1 MLLLVPRLYVVV
13 NGDECL
19 ILLFN
24 NLELGQLHSL
34 LNIDSFLF
42 KNARWKVCFTREFQK
57 SLAMIKDTV
66 ICREVFNLLT
76 KLSSGWRRAQK
87 DKGIIVHD
95 GTCAQLLEK
104 YKVNRLLN
112 LIWTVDILQQNSE
125 YVQVMK
131 VWDIVTRSDIP
142 KLAKRLDII
151 IGSYTM
157 NKMNRC
163 KHKCIER
170 GTFVPMRW
178 PVDLS
183 SCLEADPVEFLSKP
197 LSSLGLTDKPE
208 TPSSKSGETAK
219 AVKPL
224 TQCLSTPRSRSKS
237 RANQGRSSKLQAW
250 RPCIP
255 YD

>member
-1 MLLLVPRLYVVV
+1 
-13 NGDECL
+13 
-19 ILLFN
+19 
-24 NLELGQLHSL
+24 
-34 LNIDSFLF
+34 
-42 KNARWKVCFTREFQK
+42 
-57 SLAMIKDTV
+57 MIKDTV

-112 LIWTVDILQQNSE
+112 LIWTVDILQQKSE

-151 IGSYTM
+151 IGSYTVD
-157 NKMNRC
+157 KMNRC

-170 GTFVPMRW
+170 CVCFSKVISCVYIYVPFQ
-178 PVDLS
+178 LS
-183 SCLEADPVEFLSKP
+183 FQPILMTENHLWTLLKSSMISQFL
-197 LSSLGLTDKPE
+197 
-208 TPSSKSGETAK
+208 
-219 AVKPL
+219 
-224 TQCLSTPRSRSKS
+224 
-237 RANQGRSSKLQAW
+237 
-250 RPCIP
+250 
-255 YD
+255 